1 VVVITLDGIMRGN
14 FNYKKHVI
22 EPDEKFGS
30 LLVAKL
36 INNIMLN
43 GKKTVAKKIVYTAFE
58 ESSKELKVEPMDLFE
73 SVIKNVGPIM
83 EVKGKRIGGAN
94 YQVPVEVNKSRKNT
108 LALRWI
114 IQAARSRSGMTMGE
128 ALKTE
133 FVEAYNNTG
142 AAVKKREET
151 HRMAEANKAFAHFAR
166 L

>member
-1 VVVITLDGIMRGN
+1 MRGN
-14 FNYKKHVI
+14 FNYKKHEI
-22 EPDEKFGS
+22 EPDKKFGS

-36 INNIMLN
+36 INSLMLN
-43 GKKTVAKKIVYTAFE
+43 GKKTVAERIIYFAFE
-58 ESSKELKVEPMDLFE
+58 ESAKELKVEPMEVFE
-73 SVIKNVGPIM
+73 SVLKNVGPLV

-94 YQVPVEVNKSRKNT
+94 YQVPVEVSKGRKNT

-114 IQAARSRSGMTMGE
+114 IQAARSRKGIPMGV
-128 ALKTE
+128 ALKNE

-142 AAVKKREET
+142 AAVKKRDEI

>member
-1 VVVITLDGIMRGN
+1 MRGN
-14 FNYKKHVI
+14 FNYKKHQI
-22 EPDEKFGS
+22 EPDKEYGS
-30 LLVAKL
+30 LLVSKL
-36 INNIMLN
+36 INNLMLN
-43 GKKTVAKKIVYTAFE
+43 GKKSIAEKIVYTAFKK
-58 ESSKELKVEPMDLFE
+58 SSDELKAEPMIVFE
-73 SVIKNVGPIM
+73 NVIKNVGPLV

-94 YQVPVEVNKSRKNT
+94 YQVPVEVNKNRRNT

-114 IQAARSRSGMTMGE
+114 IQAARARSGMGMAE

-133 FVEAYNNTG
+133 FVEAYKNTG